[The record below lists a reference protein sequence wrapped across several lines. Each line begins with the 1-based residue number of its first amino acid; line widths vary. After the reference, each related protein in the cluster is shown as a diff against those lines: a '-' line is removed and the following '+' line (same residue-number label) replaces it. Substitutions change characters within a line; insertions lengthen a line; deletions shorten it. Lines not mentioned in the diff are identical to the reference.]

1 MKPNLTYPVPAATP
15 ASGNMSNERDPM
27 RAHPLA
33 ELVIRDGLLIHA
45 MPAYPA
51 IEYLTT
57 PPIEIMGKNG
67 LVELPGGEV
76 AFLFRL
82 NHFSDS
88 TWEDLCSAEL
98 KGVKAEIQGAQLELR
113 CAAADLGR
121 NYTAAKAALER
132 ANRGYAKLRAAFASA
147 SPNAP
152 PKAPACRVRRNSA
165 PKSSATNSK
174 NLSSSGSNCF
184 KPVPIPV
191 VP

>member
-67 LVELPGGEV
+67 LVELPGGEI

-82 NHFSDS
+82 NHCSDS
-88 TWEDLCSAEL
+88 TWESLCSAEL
-98 KGVKAEIQGAQLELR
+98 KGVNAEIQGAQLELR

-132 ANRGYAKLRAAFASA
+132 ANRGYAKLRADLCERVAQRAA
-147 SPNAP
+147 QGAAVPG
-152 PKAPACRVRRNSA
+152 PAEQRAQKLRDQFE
-165 PKSSATNSK
+165 K
-174 NLSSSGSNCF
+174 LEL
-184 KPVPIPV
+184 
-191 VP
+191 